1 MFMYVG
7 SRQFGSKRFVGR
19 TEDFRTSSTV
29 TKSLRNAAVG
39 TVLHAGRHE
48 QASSVLFL
56 TPDAGSSSRW
66 IGAAEEAY
74 YYDMLASTSTY
85 CNNSRSHILGQEEKK
100 KEKKKSPSMLFSFP
114 TTTRIN
120 HSLTHALTCLDYVP

>member
-74 YYDMLASTSTY
+74 YYYDMLASTSTAIIVG
-85 CNNSRSHILGQEEKK
+85 RIFWVKK
-100 KEKKKSPSMLFSFP
+100 KKKRKKSPSMLFSFP